1 MHEFTYVFDKRA
13 TLLRQEKFIT
23 NKLRV
28 KTMGHVYVDVEISN
42 PKKPLKASARALVDT
57 GATYSILPE
66 EFFKKLELE
75 SLGRVKVKTAS
86 GMEDLQ
92 ETEIRIK
99 VFNRERTSPALV
111 SRKVDIP
118 LIGVTTLEI
127 LRIKVDPTTG
137 KIEELPLLLY

>member
-1 MHEFTYVFDKRA
+1 
-13 TLLRQEKFIT
+13 
-23 NKLRV
+23 
-28 KTMGHVYVDVEISN
+28 
-42 PKKPLKASARALVDT
+42 
-57 GATYSILPE
+57 
-66 EFFKKLELE
+66 
-75 SLGRVKVKTAS
+75 
-86 GMEDLQ
+86 EDLQ

-127 LRIKVDPTTG
+127 LRIKIDPTTG